1 MRRYSIQT
9 KIIVPFTVFSTIV
22 VCGVAL
28 IMITQF
34 NRKYDEQF
42 SRETREWLQ
51 VIVGTGYIDQ
61 PLKVK
66 EAYGAEVMVFS
77 SHNIL
82 NITTLREELSDEDLA
97 NLTVNMKLREAR
109 KQIEESD
116 AELVLRNV
124 TVGGKPYKSIYY
136 LLRHNRLYC
145 LMRPM
150 DKIAAAKRDA
160 TIWMLG
166 ITGVVILL
174 VAVISHLIG
183 RHLANP
189 IKTLAQFPQQ
199 VAEGNLE
206 GQCEVKTH
214 DEIGDLASAFNQ
226 MTQDLRNSRNE
237 LIQAERLA
245 TAGKMAASFAHEIR
259 NPLSSMRMVAQML
272 LRKQEPSEEKHKQ
285 SVTHILEEI
294 ERIDVI
300 VKGLMDFARPAS
312 LELAPH
318 NLNSAL
324 QAVLNLMEANLSHH
338 QIALTKKFDVHLPT
352 IRFDLDKFKQAFMN
366 IVLNAMDAM
375 PEGGTLTILTLHDS
389 DAIRIDVVDTGVG
402 IAPEDMNRLFEPF
415 FTTKSQGTGLG
426 LANAKRVFEEHG
438 GDIQINSVVG
448 SGTTVSLWMPLSTVK
463 SQGSV
468 NRDESPSGEEASEFD
483 RHYRIPTAKMRKL

>member
-22 VCGVAL
+22 VCGVAF
-28 IMITQF
+28 IMVAQF
-34 NRKYDEQF
+34 NRKYDEQY
-42 SRETREWLQ
+42 SRETKEWLD
-51 VIVGTGYIDQ
+51 VIVRTGYIDD
-61 PLKVK
+61 PEKVK
-66 EAYGAEVMVFS
+66 DAYGAEVMVFS
-77 SHNIL
+77 SHNNL
-82 NITTLREELSDEDLA
+82 NITTLTDELSDEDLE

-109 KQIEESD
+109 KQIENSESD
-116 AELVLRNV
+116 LVLQNV
-124 TVGGKPYKSIYY
+124 TVGGKPYKAIYY
-136 LLRHNRLYC
+136 LQPLNRLYC
-145 LMRPM
+145 FMRPM
-150 DKIAAAKRDA
+150 DKIAAAERDA

-174 VAVISHLIG
+174 VAVISHFIG

-189 IKTLAQFPQQ
+189 IKTLARFTQQ
-199 VAEGNLE
+199 VADGNLE

-226 MTQDLRNSRNE
+226 MTRDLRNSRNE
-237 LIQAERLA
+237 LIHAERLA

-272 LRKQEPSEEKHKQ
+272 VRKQEPSEEKLKQ
-285 SVTHILEEI
+285 SVKHILEEI
-294 ERIDVI
+294 QRIDVI

-312 LELAPH
+312 LELAPQ

-324 QAVLNLMEANLSHH
+324 QAVLNLMQANLNHH
-338 QIALTKKFDVHLPT
+338 QIALVKKFDVHLPT

-402 IAPEDMNRLFEPF
+402 IPTEDMNRLFEPF

-438 GDIQINSVVG
+438 GRVQINSVVG
-448 SGTTVSLWMPLSTVK
+448 RGTTVSLWMPLSTIK
-463 SQGSV
+463 SQGAE
-468 NRDESPSGEEASEFD
+468 NREKSP
-483 RHYRIPTAKMRKL
+483 